1 MEAGAAEAD
10 AADGGAHGGAL
21 WAHEWS
27 EDDAPDGALEVE
39 DKASPDRARSK
50 LAVGRAGKTG
60 RAVAGADFTR
70 KLGELYGGADET

>member
-1 MEAGAAEAD
+1 VEAGAAEAD

-27 EDDAPDGALEVE
+27 EDGAHDGALEVE
-39 DKASPDRARSK
+39 DEASPDRARSK

-70 KLGELYGGADET
+70 TLGELYGGADET